1 MASIKLSDAFVAL
14 LQRKG
19 LAQKNLILLTD
30 DGGGKYSLQGGACT
44 IGTNFSLIVIDK
56 PDQEYPIK
64 LNNDQGIRL
73 WTSDYDMM
81 FLESG
86 VSMDYGNGQ
95 ISIKDDAYAAL
106 DNGVRIANGQD
117 VLDAFE
123 QGITMKGESC

>member
-19 LAQKNLILLTD
+19 LDQKNLILLTD

-44 IGTNFSLIVIDK
+44 IGTNFSLIVIDQ